1 MCNKNF
7 SPFEKIKSS
16 TWRELEGIRFSLIS
30 FKEISKQ
37 SSVVWKTDNKAAS
50 LIVDSGSKKL
60 DLHDIATEIYEITEF
75 NNIELQ
81 VQWISRDENEV
92 ADAISKTIDVDDW
105 QISYDFFDYLNNLW
119 GPFSI
124 DRFANHYNTKLE
136 RYNSKFY
143 VPETEEVDAFVQ
155 DWHGENNLFV
165 PPVKEILKVLNRI
178 RTTKNVFG
186 TLVIPHWTSKPFWA
200 VIQREGEFT
209 EFIVDF
215 L

>member
-1 MCNKNF
+1 M
-7 SPFEKIKSS
+7 
-16 TWRELEGIRFSLIS
+16 EGIRFSLIS

-124 DRFANHYNTKLE
+124 DRFANHYNTKL
-136 RYNSKFY
+136 
-143 VPETEEVDAFVQ
+143 
-155 DWHGENNLFV
+155 
-165 PPVKEILKVLNRI
+165 
-178 RTTKNVFG
+178 
-186 TLVIPHWTSKPFWA
+186 
-200 VIQREGEFT
+200 
-209 EFIVDF
+209 
-215 L
+215 